1 MFFNDKMKTTDFFLV
16 LQCNRKK
23 RNKNIVWS
31 IKEKRKKVVMQQTEV
46 IIWIKKYLE
55 AVNVHGYT
63 ITEYL
68 LPPIHESLQ
77 QLTNILPIL
86 FDGTSEPKIVQ

>member
-1 MFFNDKMKTTDFFLV
+1 
-16 LQCNRKK
+16 
-23 RNKNIVWS
+23 
-31 IKEKRKKVVMQQTEV
+31 MQQTEV
-46 IIWIKKYLE
+46 IIWIKKHLE

-77 QLTNILPIL
+77 HLTNVLLIL
-86 FDGTSEPKIVQ
+86 FDGTSEPKIVQYFS

>member
-1 MFFNDKMKTTDFFLV
+1 MF
-16 LQCNRKK
+16 NR
-23 RNKNIVWS
+23 
-31 IKEKRKKVVMQQTEV
+31 
-46 IIWIKKYLE
+46 
-55 AVNVHGYT
+55 YT

-77 QLTNILPIL
+77 HLINILSIL